1 MTVRVLYFAS
11 LAERAGVSDE
21 SVEVEEAG
29 DVAALWAAV
38 QSKHPRL
45 KEMTTRPMAA
55 CDMAYAAWDT
65 PLLGV
70 REVAFLPPVSGG

>member
-11 LAERAGVSDE
+11 LKERAGASDE
-21 SVEVEEAG
+21 MVELEASG
-29 DVAALWAAV
+29 DVATLWAAV
-38 QSKHPRL
+38 QAKHPRL
-45 KEMTTRPMAA
+45 REMTTRPMAA

-65 PLLGV
+65 PLAGV